1 MSAVDKRVALV
12 TGAGH
17 GIGRGIALRLA
28 QDGFI
33 VVVNYINADLEDVGK
48 TNGFS
53 YRFQV
58 DF

>member
-1 MSAVDKRVALV
+1 MAAS
-12 TGAGH
+12 GAWDT
-17 GIGRGIALRLA
+17 RMM
-28 QDGFI
+28 F
-33 VVVNYINADLEDVGK
+33 NYINADLEDVGK